1 MQRHQNAS
9 RYGYLTQ
16 TSPSRA
22 KGFLGVPETA
32 EGRVEA
38 ELTLALAPSP
48 PGVLN
53 TARFIL
59 SLGSIRILLKRRLLR
74 QASTGALLT
83 RTFYTN
89 SGPPSCQHPTR
100 GLGGGREE
108 PSNRPPGVQVK
119 NLRWKESEW
128 LA

>member
-1 MQRHQNAS
+1 MQS
-9 RYGYLTQ
+9 YGYLTQ

-38 ELTLALAPSP
+38 ELMLALAPSP

-59 SLGSIRILLKRRLLR
+59 SLGSTRILLKRRLLR
-74 QASTGALLT
+74 QASTGALHALFT
-83 RTFYTN
+83 
-89 SGPPSCQHPTR
+89 PTR
-100 GLGGGREE
+100 GLR
-108 PSNRPPGVQVK
+108 PASTPPGG
-119 NLRWKESEW
+119 
-128 LA
+128 

>member
-1 MQRHQNAS
+1 MQHHQNAS
-9 RYGYLTQ
+9 HYSYLTQ

-59 SLGSIRILLKRRLLR
+59 SLGSTRILLKRRLLR
-74 QASTGALLT
+74 QASTGALHALLHQLGASVLPAPHQGA
-83 RTFYTN
+83 RRRE
-89 SGPPSCQHPTR
+89 GGAIQPSTWRP
-100 GLGGGREE
+100 GEE
-108 PSNRPPGVQVK
+108 PEVER
-119 NLRWKESEW
+119 E
-128 LA
+128 